1 MTRVVAIILHAVPG
15 PGGGPLETAFA
26 AARAVNAARHARG
39 FEAAGAVTRIVE
51 TRAGG
56 PPFGARLRRLA
67 ALDAGAGFVVLG
79 SGSVPLAGPADR
91 RAFVAAAGGAGQPLT
106 NNRYSGD
113 IVAIP
118 ARVPLADLP
127 DLTADNGVPRWLADR
142 GLEVRDLR
150 SRWRLQVDLDS
161 PLDVLVA
168 GLAGSGAGAGAAAE
182 DAYTRVRDAV
192 TRLRAVAA
200 DPRAELLV
208 AGRTSAATIGWL
220 EGATASRTRALIE
233 ERGLRT
239 AMPGQRPPR
248 STLGLVL
255 DREGPEALGRI
266 VAGLADAAVIDSRVL
281 LAHRLGA
288 DEDAWPPAEER
299 FASDLLLPDRIGDP
313 WLRSLTT
320 AAVEASIP
328 IALGGHTLVG
338 PGLRLLLGRRHL

>member
-15 PGGGPLETAFA
+15 PGAGPLETAFA
-26 AARAVNAARHARG
+26 TARAANAARHVRG
-39 FEAAGAVTRIVE
+39 FEAGGAVTRIVE

-79 SGSVPLAGPADR
+79 SGSIPLAVPADR
-91 RAFVAAAGGAGQPLT
+91 RAFVAAAGGTGHPLT

-127 DLTADNGVPRWLADR
+127 DLTADNGLPRWLADR
-142 GLEVRDLR
+142 GHDVRDLH

-168 GLAGSGAGAGAAAE
+168 GLAGAV
-182 DAYTRVRDAV
+182 DPAYARIRELVG
-192 TRLRAVAA
+192 RLRAVTA

-208 AGRTSAATIGWL
+208 AGRASAATIGWR

-239 AMPGQRPPR
+239 TAPGQRPPR

-255 DREGPEALGRI
+255 DRDGPEALGRI
-266 VAGLADAAVIDSRVL
+266 VGGLAEGAVIDSRVL

-288 DEDAWPPAEER
+288 DESGWPPAEDR
-299 FASDLLLPDRIGDP
+299 FASDLLLPDQIGDP

-320 AAVEASIP
+320 AAVEAPIP
-328 IALGGHTLVG
+328 IILGGHTLVG
-338 PGLRLLLGRRHL
+338 PGLRLLLGSRRL

>member
-1 MTRVVAIILHAVPG
+1 MTRVVAIILHAVADPG
-15 PGGGPLETAFA
+15 AGPLETAFA
-26 AARAVNAARHARG
+26 VARAANAARHVRG
-39 FEAAGAVTRIVE
+39 FEAAGAVARIIE

-67 ALDAGAGFVVLG
+67 ALDVGAGFIVLG
-79 SGSVPLAGPADR
+79 SGSIPLAGAADR
-91 RAFVAAAGGAGQPLT
+91 RAFVAAAAGSGPALT

-113 IVAIP
+113 VAAIP
-118 ARVPLADLP
+118 AGVRLADLP
-127 DLTADNGVPRWLADR
+127 DLAADNGLPRWLADR
-142 GLEVRDLR
+142 GHEVRDLR
-150 SRWRLQVDLDS
+150 ARWRLQVDLDS

-168 GLAGSGAGAGAAAE
+168 GLAGADDPVYE
-182 DAYTRVRDAV
+182 RVREAMA
-192 TRLRAVAA
+192 RLMAVAT

-208 AGRTSAATIGWL
+208 AGRTSAAAIGWL

-239 AMPGQRPPR
+239 TAPGQRPPR
-248 STLGLVL
+248 SALGLVL
-255 DREGPEALGRI
+255 DRDGPDALGRI

-288 DEDAWPPAEER
+288 DESGWPPAEDR
-299 FASDLLLPDRIGDP
+299 FASDLLLPDGIGDP

-328 IALGGHTLVG
+328 IILGGHTLVG
-338 PGLRLLLGRRHL
+338 PGLRLLLGRRGL